1 MEEQSQQYLDT
12 YLNSL
17 SNIERQQYQS
27 FSSDYFCG
35 DEHNANLCAEL
46 IRIGQKTATCS
57 LSHWYDSGEEPMPT
71 VGHLQ
76 VVVDWHGK
84 PICIIEIDSVER
96 CQYNEV
102 TAEFAH
108 AEGEGDRSLAWWRK
122 AHWNFF
128 AKECTELAI
137 EPNNEMM
144 LVLERFHVVYDLDNA
159 TQQAIRTII

>member
-1 MEEQSQQYLDT
+1 MEEQSQTYLNK

-17 SNIERQQYQS
+17 SEAERDKYQS

-57 LSHWYDSGEEPMPT
+57 LSHWYESGEESMST

-76 VVVDWHGK
+76 VVVDWYGK
-84 PICIIEIDSVER
+84 PICIIEIDTVEN
-96 CQYNEV
+96 CKYNEV

-108 AEGEGDRSLAWWRK
+108 AEGEGDRSLEWWRK

-128 AKECTELAI
+128 AKECAELDI
-137 EPNNEMM
+137 EPNDDMM
-144 LVLERFHVVYDLDNA
+144 LVLERFHVVY
-159 TQQAIRTII
+159 RSPSK